1 MIKNKKL
8 RVSKR
13 TSSYVNKVLGEY
25 EQMVVLGYTH
35 ENFNSLTRCLGKISG
50 HLFLEDVTKLE
61 ELWRDSYTGAV
72 DQAVVL
78 DLVNEIR
85 GRF

>member
-13 TSSYVNKVLGEY
+13 TSSYVHKTLAEY
-25 EQMVVLGYTH
+25 EQLVVLGYTH
-35 ENFNSLTRCLGKISG
+35 ENFNNITRCLGKISG
-50 HLFLEDVTKLE
+50 HLFLEENTKLE

-72 DQAVVL
+72 APGDVETVVS
-78 DLVNEIR
+78 EIR
-85 GRF
+85 DRF